1 VQRFALMGDVWR
13 LNLLSAL
20 ALDDWT
26 AEATDRSGLPDL
38 APWLEPGRPA
48 DWVVFHEVG
57 SSRVPAGR
65 IADLKA
71 WAKRCREQ
79 DEVHVLI
86 LGHASPEGNP
96 DHNIRLARE
105 RARRVAV
112 QLEFAG
118 LTPQR
123 IRVEGHGSEQPMEQC
138 PEGVDC
144 PEGLRERSRRT
155 ELYLMPGHRP

>member
-1 VQRFALMGDVWR
+1 MRWKFKGAGW
-13 LNLLSAL
+13 
-20 ALDDWT
+20 
-26 AEATDRSGLPDL
+26 PHC
-38 APWLEPGRPA
+38 RPQG
-48 DWVVFHEVG
+48 V
-57 SSRVPAGR
+57 
-65 IADLKA
+65 
-71 WAKRCREQ
+71 AKRCREQ

-96 DHNIRLARE
+96 DYNIRLDQELAL
-105 RARRVAV
+105 RVAV
-112 QLEFAG
+112 QLVFDG